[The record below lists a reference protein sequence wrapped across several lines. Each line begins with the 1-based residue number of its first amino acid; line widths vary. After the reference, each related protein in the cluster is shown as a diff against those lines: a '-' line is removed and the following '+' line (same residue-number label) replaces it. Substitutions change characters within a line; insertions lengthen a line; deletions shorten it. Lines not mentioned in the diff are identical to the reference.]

1 MALPPSGAHATRRR
15 FGPSSRVRAADSADL
30 SCYGRAM
37 RADARRNRSAVLDA
51 GARLLAERPTA
62 SMQEIADA
70 SGVGR
75 TTVYRH
81 FPARE
86 DLIGALVQQV
96 ADEISQVT
104 DAMIAADEPAP
115 QALRRFARDVTALG
129 ARWRFL
135 RAQRDDLLVAIRDV
149 DQRFLDWIEDHQR
162 RGDLRHDFPSS
173 WIVTASRAILTG
185 A

>member
-86 DLIGALVQQV
+86 DLIEALVSQV
-96 ADEISQVT
+96 ADEIGQVSHAVT
-104 DAMIAADEPAP
+104 TMDAPCEE
-115 QALRRFARDVTALG
+115 ALRKL
-129 ARWRFL
+129 
-135 RAQRDDLLVAIRDV
+135 AIDITR
-149 DQRFLDWIEDHQR
+149 
-162 RGDLRHDFPSS
+162 
-173 WIVTASRAILTG
+173 
-185 A
+185 

>member
-30 SCYGRAM
+30 SCYRRAM
-37 RADARRNRSAVLDA
+37 RADARRNRNAVLEA
-51 GARLLAERPTA
+51 GARLLAERPAA

-86 DLIGALVQQV
+86 DLVAALVTQV
-96 ADEISQVT
+96 AEEATEVT
-104 DAMIAADEPAP
+104 NGAVAGDRTAEEVLRDLAAH
-115 QALRRFARDVTALG
+115 LVALG
-129 ARWRFL
+129 RRWSFL
-135 RAQRDDLLVAIRDV
+135 RAQREEV
-149 DQRFLDWIEDHQR
+149 
-162 RGDLRHDFPSS
+162 
-173 WIVTASRAILTG
+173 
-185 A
+185 